1 MRILVGLLN
10 LLKYWINK
18 ESDGF
23 DQIYDLYDTE
33 WKKAG
38 IEIVAELVQNV
49 MQWELLELSGGE
61 AWENN

>member
-33 WKKAG
+33 WKQDQIG
-38 IEIVAELVQNV
+38 
-49 MQWELLELSGGE
+49 LERS
-61 AWENN
+61 AN